1 MNVFEEYRVED
12 GGIWIPK
19 DELERLREHWRKK
32 TYEQSKLH
40 MFDDLYL
47 TEGRI
52 AIMENLIGLI
62 EENE

>member
-1 MNVFEEYRVED
+1 MNVFEEYRVKD
-12 GGIWIPK
+12 GGIWVPK

-32 TYEQSKLH
+32 TYNQSKLH
-40 MFDDLYL
+40 MWEDLYI